1 MKLLNN
7 KRLPK
12 IISVFILLLGLTV
25 FAVQFFQY
33 REIEVLLRNELTQ
46 ISANEA
52 MTWNG
57 VVLWNENTVPVNNDF
72 PIFNTKTQSGSEV
85 ISNTEVDFS
94 LNSNFEK
101 AVTSKSNVS
110 APKSGVGN
118 NINVANYNFTPKKSV
133 TTYAAAIKNVS
144 NNINTIQS
152 RNAIQ
157 HNNSGIQSISVY
169 ANSPSISNTSS
180 NSFLANNSLSLTT
193 DLSNNTSP
201 MLIDGGTNPGDPGI
215 PVGDGVW
222 ILLLL
227 SMAYI
232 LQKVIVKNNNT
243 IIDKSNINTA

>member
-33 REIEVLLRNELTQ
+33 REIKVLLRNELTQ

-52 MTWNG
+52 LTWN
-57 VVLWNENTVPVNNDF
+57 VVAVLDEHTMPRNNNLPVF
-72 PIFNTKTQSGSEV
+72 KTKILSSSEG

-94 LNSNFEK
+94 LNSNLEK
-101 AVTSKSNVS
+101 DAPIKSSIS
-110 APKSGVGN
+110 APKGGVGN
-118 NINVANYNFTPKKSV
+118 NINVANYSYTPKKSV